1 MGAAMN
7 GIAGGRTSFI
17 AAALLALSFALAPPS
32 RAEQKIL
39 RVIPQADLK
48 VLDTHFNSIQVTKIY
63 ALMVYDTLYAW
74 DQNFQP
80 KPQMVENETISPD
93 KLTYTFT
100 LRPGLKFHDGQPV
113 TPKDVI
119 PSLKRWMVRDVMGQK
134 LAAKIAEMKGIDD
147 RTFSILLKEPYPF
160 VEFSLG
166 SAGGQM
172 PVIYREKEA
181 LTDPNTPITETIGS
195 GPFKFNRA
203 EWQPGSKIVFDKNTD
218 YVPRSEPP
226 DGLTGGK
233 VVKVDRV
240 EWNVIPDATTAALA
254 IGKGEAD
261 FWDSPT
267 NDVLPTLDK
276 NKDVVVGKL
285 APFGNFGFLRVNNLF
300 PPFNNVKARQALA
313 YAFDQ
318 GDFMAAAYGD
328 QKWWKICYSY
338 FVCGAPYGTEVGS
351 EPYRKQ
357 DLAKAKQLFADA
369 GYKGE
374 TLTFITTDE
383 LPQIGVMARVAAAT
397 LQKIGVKI
405 DLQVMAWGNVVQR
418 QVMKDDPAKGGWNL
432 FTSWGTGSTFHHPL
446 SSIGVPMPCDGKN
459 WAGWPCDE
467 QAEKLRERFL
477 AAPDM
482 AARLAI
488 LEPYHRRLMEV
499 QPYALLGQFD
509 PPFVWRKNIEGVV
522 PAAVVVYWN
531 LTKSGT

>member
-1 MGAAMN
+1 MGR
-7 GIAGGRTSFI
+7 IAGERTS
-17 AAALLALSFALAPPS
+17 LLALALVGSWLLGTAPAG
-32 RAEQKIL
+32 AEQKVL

-48 VLDTHFNSIQVTKIY
+48 VLDNHTASIQVTKVY

-74 DQNFQP
+74 DSHFQP
-80 KPQMVENETISPD
+80 KPQMVESETISPD

-113 TPKDVI
+113 MPKDVI

-134 LAAKIAEMKGIDD
+134 LAAKIAEMKGVDE
-147 RTFSILLKEPYPF
+147 RSFSIILKEPYPF

-181 LTDPNTPITETIGS
+181 LTDPFTPITETIGS

-203 EWQPGSKIVFDKNTD
+203 EWQPGSKIVFDKNLD
-218 YVPRSEPP
+218 YIPRAEPP
-226 DGLTGGK
+226 DGLAGGK

-240 EWNVIPDATTAALA
+240 EWNVIPDANTAALA

-267 NDVLPTLDK
+267 NDVLPTLEK

-285 APFGNFGFLRVNNLF
+285 APYGNFGFLRVNNLF
-300 PPFNNVKARQALA
+300 PPFNNPKGRQALA

-318 GDFMAAAYGD
+318 RDFMSAAYGD

-338 FVCGAPYGTEVGS
+338 FICGAPYGTEVGS
-351 EPYRKQ
+351 EPYRTQ
-357 DLAKAKQLFADA
+357 DLAKAKQLLAEA

-374 TLTFITTDE
+374 KLIFVTTDE
-383 LPQIGVMARVAAAT
+383 LPQIGIMARVAAAT
-397 LQKIGVKI
+397 LQQIGVDV
-405 DLQVMAWGNVVQR
+405 DLQVMAWGNVNGIIIK
-418 QVMKDDPAKGGWNL
+418 KDEPGKGGWNL

-446 SSIGVPMPCDGKN
+446 SNIGVPMTCDGKN
-459 WAGWPCDE
+459 WNGWPCDE
-467 QAEKLRERFL
+467 ETEKLRDRFL
-477 AAPDM
+477 TASDDATRKTVLDT
-482 AARLAI
+482 
-488 LEPYHRRLMEV
+488 YHRRLMEE
-499 QPYALLGQFD
+499 QPFALLGQFD
-509 PPFVWRKNIEGVV
+509 PPFVWRKSLDGVV
-522 PAAVVVYWN
+522 PASVVVFWN
-531 LTKSGT
+531 ISKS